1 MSFGWTSGY
10 VALSRQA
17 KAVRRLHVIFGSML
31 MLATLGLVST
41 TSFGTQLFQSKES
54 KHSSGQTSSFS
65 HIKAASPLPLLLND
79 GTEPS
84 EVHVKGEQITSD
96 SDFPDSDSQTNDLGI
111 NNNQFIHSFSF
122 ATIYRE
128 SSTSISATWN
138 TQAGKGSY
146 LYVIRVSHNGIR
158 NISDE
163 QIYSIEGA
171 GLGNDTES
179 FEYEKVLSGGL
190 YLTVSQLLSD
200 GSYKLIESTGIA
212 TD

>member
-1 MSFGWTSGY
+1 MDIGLRCALASSESSSTSTCHFWFHADARNIRTCIYNLIWNTTIPIQREQTFFGTNFVFFTHQSG
-10 VALSRQA
+10 
-17 KAVRRLHVIFGSML
+17 I
-31 MLATLGLVST
+31 T
-41 TSFGTQLFQSKES
+41 TS
-54 KHSSGQTSSFS
+54 
-65 HIKAASPLPLLLND
+65 LLLND